1 MYTLIGQLQINKI
14 ISHPTEQSQIG
25 VSIDGN
31 NNCGIWSLESG
42 DRDHAFWASSTAPL
56 TGDRDK
62 HGHNIRSMEFSPD
75 GKTLFT
81 GGTDRRIRKWNWENA
96 TISGVIA
103 QAATDQSEG
112 KGTP

>member
-1 MYTLIGQLQINKI
+1 
-14 ISHPTEQSQIG
+14 
-25 VSIDGN
+25 
-31 NNCGIWSLESG
+31 
-42 DRDHAFWASSTAPL
+42 
-56 TGDRDK
+56 
-62 HGHNIRSMEFSPD
+62 MEFSPD

-112 KGTP
+112 KRVPLV